1 MKLRELIKNVRACK
15 TAAEERAVISK
26 ELALIRTAFKDEDAV
41 YRHRN
46 VAKLIYMS
54 MLGYPSHFG
63 QLETLK
69 LIASPKFSDKRIGY
83 VFFSLRV
90 FFWCCPP
97 KGKQRQN
104 IVVKRAMR

>member
-1 MKLRELIKNVRACK
+1 MRRAR
-15 TAAEERAVISK
+15 APSQEWERLTTVVAQ

-46 VAKLIYMS
+46 VAKLIYIS

-69 LIASPKFSDKRIGY
+69 LIASPKFSDKRIGC
-83 VFFSLRV
+83 VALS
-90 FFWCCPP
+90 PT
-97 KGKQRQN
+97 RQAAAATA
-104 IVVKRAMR
+104 KKAQS